1 MTKIIYHNRLF
12 FLVCFLTA
20 AALAFSCSKN
30 DNDGVSAKV
39 VLLSF
44 GPSGARHGD
53 TITFIGNNLNKVTAV
68 QLTGAL
74 VPSSAFTEYTS
85 ERIRFIIPTATQEG
99 YATLKT
105 PDGDIVSKTKIN
117 FTVSAKITSVTKQAR
132 PGENITIKGEFL
144 NWVKEVRFAKDIAE
158 TTFVSRTLTELVV
171 KVPAAAQTGT
181 LFISNGGAKPLT
193 IETDSVLMV
202 TLPAITALSPNPVL
216 HAANLTIA
224 GTNLDLTKEILFT
237 GVKDPVTTFVSRTP
251 TEIVVKI
258 PASTEKGKVTLVA
271 NSKVNVPSA
280 QDLTLLLPSVDTI
293 APNPVAPGANLTIT
307 GKNLQL
313 VGAVSFIGVAQPVT
327 TFVSQTPTE
336 LVVTVPN
343 GALKGKLTLS
353 VINSTLTVETGVLDY
368 IGGLPP
374 LADLAFAIY
383 TDALQNGYQDW
394 SYTDTHDFS
403 STAIVRQGANSIKA
417 VYAGGGYQGVTFH
430 AGTAPSTTGYT
441 KIELSVFGTA
451 GTAGKSLNLVIN
463 GNYTTTYPL
472 ALAEG
477 EWKTFSFN
485 LSAVGSPATLGEI
498 VLQSAGWSGT
508 VYIDHVGLR

>member
-1 MTKIIYHNRLF
+1 MTQSIYKRSWY
-12 FLVCFLTA
+12 FLACIAIA
-20 AALAFSCSKN
+20 AGFVLSCTKN
-30 DNDGVSAKV
+30 DDAVSGKV

-44 GPSGARHGD
+44 GPSGAKHGD
-53 TITFIGNNLNKVTAV
+53 TITFIGNNLNKVTEI
-68 QLTGAL
+68 QLTGAA
-74 VPSSAFTEYTS
+74 VPAASFTEYTA
-85 ERIRFIIPTATQEG
+85 ERIRFIIPAATQEG
-99 YATLKT
+99 FATLKT

-117 FTVSAKITSVTKQAR
+117 FTVTAKIISVTKQAK
-132 PGENITIKGEFL
+132 PGENITIKGQFL

-181 LFISNGGAKPLT
+181 LFISNGGSKPLT
-193 IETDSVLMV
+193 IETDSVLIV

-216 HAANLTIA
+216 HAANLTIT
-224 GTNLDLTKEILFT
+224 GTNLDLTKEIVFA
-237 GVKDPVTTFVSRTP
+237 GVKDAVSSFVSRTP

-271 NSKVNVPSA
+271 NSKVTVPSA
-280 QDLTLLLPSVDTI
+280 QDLTVLLPSVDTI
-293 APNPVAPGANLTIT
+293 APNPVAPSSNLTIT
-307 GKNLQL
+307 GKNLNL
-313 VGAVSFIGVAQPVT
+313 VSGVSFIGVTLPVK
-327 TFVSQTPTE
+327 TFESQTATQ
-336 LVVTVPN
+336 LVVKVPV

-353 VINSTLTVETGVLDY
+353 VINSTLTVESGVLDY

-383 TDALQNGYQDW
+383 TDALQNGFQDW
-394 SYTDTHDFS
+394 SYTDTHDFA

-417 VYAGGGYQGVTFH
+417 VYGPGGYQGVTFH

-441 KIELSVFGTA
+441 KIELSVFGTV
-451 GTAGKSLNLVIN
+451 GTAGKNLNLVIN
-463 GNYTTTYPL
+463 GNYGTTYPL

-485 LSAVGSPATLGEI
+485 LSAIGSPATLAEV

-508 VYIDHVGLR
+508 IYIDHVGLR